1 MSTDAEVTEPVR
13 LDVVA
18 ALVETDAGTSL
29 PGQATCDERRLAD
42 ALCGK
47 PEGTP
52 EPEAPALCELLRLA
66 EGASTA
72 DALVVGLRQAFLIP
86 DDSWPPPA
94 RGHRTDAFADVYR
107 PPAVPGLS
115 RESRS
120 RAQAILHQLT

>member
-1 MSTDAEVTEPVR
+1 MSTDAELTEPVR

-18 ALVETDAGTSL
+18 ALVETDAATSL

-66 EGASTA
+66 EGAPTA
-72 DALVVGLRQAFLIP
+72 DALVVRLRQAFLIP
-86 DDSWPPPA
+86 DDSRPPPA
-94 RGHRTDAFADVYR
+94 PGHRTDAFPDVHRR
-107 PPAVPGLS
+107 PALPGLS
-115 RESRS
+115 AAS
-120 RAQAILHQLT
+120 